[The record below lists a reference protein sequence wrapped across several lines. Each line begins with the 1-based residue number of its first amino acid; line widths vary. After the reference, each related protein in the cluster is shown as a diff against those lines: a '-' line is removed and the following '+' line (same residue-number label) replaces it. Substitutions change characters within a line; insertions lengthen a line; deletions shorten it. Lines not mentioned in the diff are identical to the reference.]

1 MAKKKYSSGRSGA
14 AQRQFTASV
23 AKAKKTSTKSYTSE
37 SAGGTKSQTE
47 AGKKFVAEKLGLG
60 LGNKANQLKGK
71 DQKFYGSEASAATN
85 EYLVSIGEAKKGN
98 PYYDHKGNITGYSY
112 ILTAKGKEM
121 KYGKSGSAMGSGDPT
136 GIMTSTKISPEMW
149 EQQNKIQAAI
159 LGVLSFAAPMGAGQL
174 LRMAATKKLKDSP
187 YSGYESKFLQ
197 YQSGEKTISP
207 QPTNNQQANNQI
219 DMTTIS
225 GTGTM
230 GDTEVA
236 SSNVKNKA
244 AILAGK
250 SVKLR
255 KILT

>member
-1 MAKKKYSSGRSGA
+1 MGRSTA
-14 AQRQFTASV
+14 LKRQFTSSV
-23 AKAKKTSTKSYTSE
+23 KKAKKTSTKSYTSA

-60 LGNKANQLKGK
+60 LGNKANKLKGK

-85 EYLVSIGEAKKGN
+85 EYLVSIGEAKRGN
-98 PYYDHKGNITGYSY
+98 AYYDHKGNITGYSY
-112 ILTAKGKEM
+112 LLTSKGKKM
-121 KYGKSGSAMGSGDPT
+121 KYGESGSAMGSGDPT

-149 EQQNKIQAAI
+149 EHQNKLQASI
-159 LGVLSFAAPMGAGQL
+159 LGVLSFAAPPIIGSGIRMYAG
-174 LRMAATKKLKDSP
+174 KKLYQSYDT
-187 YSGYESKFLQ
+187 YESKFLN
-197 YQSGEKTISP
+197 YQSGEKTITP
-207 QPTNNQQANNQI
+207 QPTNNEQTNNKI

-225 GTGTM
+225 GTGIM

-236 SSNVKNKA
+236 SSNVKSKA
-244 AILAGK
+244 AILSGK

>member
-1 MAKKKYSSGRSGA
+1 MGRSTA
-14 AQRQFTASV
+14 LKRQFTSSV
-23 AKAKKTSTKSYTSE
+23 KKAKKTSTKSYTSA

-60 LGNKANQLKGK
+60 LGNKANKLKGK

-85 EYLVSIGEAKKGN
+85 EYLVSIGEAKRGN
-98 PYYDHKGNITGYSY
+98 AYYDHKGNITGYSY
-112 ILTAKGKEM
+112 LLTSKGKKM

-159 LGVLSFAAPMGAGQL
+159 LGVLSFAAPMGVGQIM
-174 LRMAATKKLKDSP
+174 RMGAAKKLKDSP
-187 YSGYESKFLQ
+187 YSGYESQFKN
-197 YQSGEKTISP
+197 YQSGKKTIAP
-207 QPTNNQQANNQI
+207 ETTTNEQANNQI

-230 GDTEVA
+230 GEVDVA
-236 SSNVKNKA
+236 GKFDKNKA
-244 AILAGK
+244 AILAGGSAK
-250 SVKLR
+250 KR
-255 KILT
+255 RIII